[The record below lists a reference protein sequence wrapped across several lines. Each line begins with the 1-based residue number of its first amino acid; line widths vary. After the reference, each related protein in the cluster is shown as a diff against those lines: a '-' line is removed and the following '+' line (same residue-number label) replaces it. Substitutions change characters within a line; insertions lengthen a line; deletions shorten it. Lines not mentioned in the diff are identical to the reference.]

1 MQIGS
6 VMQSTTDPVHVM
18 ILDGVGYE
26 SRKREIES
34 GSGSGGRDEGGRG
47 AMVYFAERV

>member
-1 MQIGS
+1 
-6 VMQSTTDPVHVM
+6 MQSTTDPVHVM

-34 GSGSGGRDEGGRG
+34 GSGSGGRDEGGEGGNGVLCRAG
-47 AMVYFAERV
+47 IVLVVE